1 MMKKEPGQSTPF
13 FAMALFA
20 MMILCILGLILIGA
34 GLYGRVVQSQSQNET
49 QRACLSYVVSRVAA
63 ADTAGAVSIED
74 GPEGD
79 MLVLAEP
86 GDDGTYET
94 RIYVYDGFLCEE
106 YGTADQPLNPEAA
119 MKIGED
125 ETFAL
130 CWLEGDL
137 LQVTTSSGSAKMAV
151 HSGGEGS

>member
-1 MMKKEPGQSTPF
+1 MMKKEPCQSTPF

-34 GLYGRVVQSQSQNET
+34 GLYGRVVQSQNQNET
-49 QRACLSYVVSRVAA
+49 QRSCLSYVVSRVAA
-63 ADTAGAVSIED
+63 ANTAGAVFVED

-86 GDDGTYET
+86 GDDGEYET

-106 YGTADQPLNPEAA
+106 YGTADQDLNPEAA

-125 ETFAL
+125 ETFTL
-130 CWLEGDL
+130 CWLEDDL
-137 LQVTTSSGSAKMAV
+137 LQVTTSSGSVKIAV
-151 HSGGEGS
+151 HSGGGQS

>member
-20 MMILCILGLILIGA
+20 MILCILGLILIGA

-49 QRACLSYVVSRVAA
+49 QRSCLSYVVSRVAA
-63 ADTAGAVSIED
+63 ADTTGAVFVED

-86 GDDGTYET
+86 GDDGEYET

-106 YGTADQPLNPEAA
+106 YGTAGQDLNPEAA

-125 ETFAL
+125 ETFTL
-130 CWLEGDL
+130 CWLEDDL
-137 LQVTTSSGSAKMAV
+137 LQVTTSSGSVKIAV
-151 HSGGEGS
+151 HSGGGQS

>member
-1 MMKKEPGQSTPF
+1 
-13 FAMALFA
+13 
-20 MMILCILGLILIGA
+20 
-34 GLYGRVVQSQSQNET
+34 
-49 QRACLSYVVSRVAA
+49 
-63 ADTAGAVSIED
+63 
-74 GPEGD
+74 